1 MCKLFSLSQGLQI
14 SEIKKTRNTR
24 KTIKEKNESNFSLDT
39 TQEMSTV
46 KLYSTNDGL
55 INSDNSNT
63 ESQTSGQDTLLGIK
77 QHDTNCVMFDN
88 ESNVDNL
95 LLPLPQALDK
105 HAPVVKKRVKRDRQP
120 EWYNS
125 EIIYARNMRDKYN
138 ALGLWS
144 EYRFWRNKTK
154 QIVDNSKKNYY
165 KNMVKDSNDPK
176 TLWKCLHSLN
186 PKVKNT
192 PYELATEDNNTTK
205 SKKCIADTFNN
216 FFTSCAEKLR
226 EQGSYTPVN
235 KADFSNLSKFVKN
248 KLHKH
253 EKFSIPPVNMNELF
267 NELAKLDINKA
278 SGMDNIGPKILRL
291 SAPFIASPL
300 TYIFNRMIDTG
311 IYPSLLKNA
320 KVTPVFKDGDKL
332 LATNYRP
339 ISVLPTLSKLIERHV
354 SNKMLSINRL
364 TKVLSAF
371 PLPSDKP
378 NLVCYTKIVVVS
390 H

>member
-1 MCKLFSLSQGLQI
+1 MITIRSLLLELSKVPEDQLEARMKSLILAYDKMCHLDCIKAPLNKLW
-14 SEIKKTRNTR
+14 
-24 KTIKEKNESNFSLDT
+24 KTIKKIVDRLHLQNHKDARCKVTYDPSTIPESYNTMIAEQTFSWF
-39 TQEMSTV
+39 S
-46 KLYSTNDGL
+46 
-55 INSDNSNT
+55 
-63 ESQTSGQDTLLGIK
+63 
-77 QHDTNCVMFDN
+77 
-88 ESNVDNL
+88 
-95 LLPLPQALDK
+95 
-105 HAPVVKKRVKRDRQP
+105 RDRQP

-144 EYRFWRNKTK
+144 EYKFWRNKTK

-248 KLHKH
+248 KLHK
-253 EKFSIPPVNMNELF
+253 
-267 NELAKLDINKA
+267 
-278 SGMDNIGPKILRL
+278 
-291 SAPFIASPL
+291 
-300 TYIFNRMIDTG
+300 T
-311 IYPSLLKNA
+311 
-320 KVTPVFKDGDKL
+320 
-332 LATNYRP
+332 
-339 ISVLPTLSKLIERHV
+339 
-354 SNKMLSINRL
+354 
-364 TKVLSAF
+364 
-371 PLPSDKP
+371 
-378 NLVCYTKIVVVS
+378 
-390 H
+390 

>member
-1 MCKLFSLSQGLQI
+1 MLNK
-14 SEIKKTRNTR
+14 
-24 KTIKEKNESNFSLDT
+24 
-39 TQEMSTV
+39 
-46 KLYSTNDGL
+46 
-55 INSDNSNT
+55 
-63 ESQTSGQDTLLGIK
+63 
-77 QHDTNCVMFDN
+77 
-88 ESNVDNL
+88 
-95 LLPLPQALDK
+95 ALDK

-144 EYRFWRNKTK
+144 EYKFWRNKTK

-226 EQGSYTPVN
+226 EQGNYTPVN

-300 TYIFNRMIDTG
+300 TYIFNRMIDTD

-320 KVTPVFKDGDKL
+320 KVTPGFKDGDKL
-332 LATNYRP
+332 LPTNYRP
-339 ISVLPTLSKLIERHV
+339 ISVFPTLSKLIERHV
-354 SNKMLSINRL
+354 SNKI
-364 TKVLSAF
+364 K
-371 PLPSDKP
+371 SDKV
-378 NLVCYTKIVVVS
+378 NILFANNDGIRLSDMGFLICSYKIV
-390 H
+390 